1 MPSAEFGETAES
13 DLNPDHPQ
21 SGSGQSDRKDSP
33 YGGREDLPLR
43 KEYPFAGNYDK
54 IVLKSIWGERNMQ
67 RILVLEDDYALA
79 MGIEYAL
86 QAEGYE
92 VLHASTLQKA
102 REMLGKADREPPSL
116 LLLDICLPDGMG
128 MELCREV
135 RQAGSSVP
143 IIFLTALSEEVNIVQ
158 GLEMGA
164 DDYVAKPFR
173 LKELLSRIRANIRRY
188 EMSGDKN
195 STQAKPCI
203 CFGAYRFLPD
213 EYRLFRGEEQ
223 IECTMSELRLLKELV
238 KNAGNVLSRDQ
249 LLLGLFDTETT
260 FVEDNTLSVYMKR
273 LRTKLGEEADRI
285 ETVRGIGYRFRL

>member
-1 MPSAEFGETAES
+1 
-13 DLNPDHPQ
+13 
-21 SGSGQSDRKDSP
+21 
-33 YGGREDLPLR
+33 
-43 KEYPFAGNYDK
+43 
-54 IVLKSIWGERNMQ
+54 MQ

-92 VLHASTLQKA
+92 VLHASTLQEA
-102 REMLGKADREPPSL
+102 REMIGKADREPPSL

-135 RQAGSSVP
+135 RQAGSRIP

-188 EMSGDKN
+188 EMSEDKN
-195 STQAKPCI
+195 SGLTKECI
-203 CFGAYRFLPD
+203 CFGEYRFHTD
-213 EYRLFRGEEQ
+213 EYRLFLGEQQ

-238 KNAGNVLSRDQ
+238 KNAGNVLSREQ
-249 LLLGLFDTETT
+249 LLQRLFDTEAT
-260 FVEDNTLSVYMKR
+260 FIEDNTLSVYMKR

-285 ETVRGIGYRFRL
+285 ETVRGMGYRFRLR

>member
-1 MPSAEFGETAES
+1 
-13 DLNPDHPQ
+13 
-21 SGSGQSDRKDSP
+21 
-33 YGGREDLPLR
+33 
-43 KEYPFAGNYDK
+43 
-54 IVLKSIWGERNMQ
+54 MQ

-102 REMLGKADREPPSL
+102 REMIGKADREPPSL

-135 RQAGSSVP
+135 RQAGSRIP

-188 EMSGDKN
+188 EMSEDKN
-195 STQAKPCI
+195 SGLTKECI
-203 CFGAYRFLPD
+203 CFGEYRFHTD
-213 EYRLFRGEEQ
+213 EYRLFLGEQQ

-238 KNAGNVLSRDQ
+238 KNAGNVLSREQ
-249 LLLGLFDTETT
+249 LLQRLFDTEAT
-260 FVEDNTLSVYMKR
+260 FIEDNTLSVYMKR

-285 ETVRGIGYRFRL
+285 ETVRGMGYRFRIR

>member
-1 MPSAEFGETAES
+1 
-13 DLNPDHPQ
+13 
-21 SGSGQSDRKDSP
+21 
-33 YGGREDLPLR
+33 
-43 KEYPFAGNYDK
+43 
-54 IVLKSIWGERNMQ
+54 MQ

-102 REMLGKADREPPSL
+102 REMIGKADREPPSL

-135 RQAGSSVP
+135 RQAGSRIP

-188 EMSGDKN
+188 EMSEDKN
-195 STQAKPCI
+195 SGLTKECI
-203 CFGAYRFLPD
+203 CFGEYRFHTD
-213 EYRLFRGEEQ
+213 EYRLFLGEQQ

-238 KNAGNVLSRDQ
+238 KNAGNVLSREQ
-249 LLLGLFDTETT
+249 LLQRLFDTEAT
-260 FVEDNTLSVYMKR
+260 FIEDNTLSVYMKR

-285 ETVRGIGYRFRL
+285 ETVRGMGYRFRK

>member
-1 MPSAEFGETAES
+1 
-13 DLNPDHPQ
+13 
-21 SGSGQSDRKDSP
+21 
-33 YGGREDLPLR
+33 
-43 KEYPFAGNYDK
+43 
-54 IVLKSIWGERNMQ
+54 MQ

-195 STQAKPCI
+195 STQAKSCI

-213 EYRLFRGEEQ
+213 EYRLFQGEEQ

>member
-1 MPSAEFGETAES
+1 
-13 DLNPDHPQ
+13 
-21 SGSGQSDRKDSP
+21 
-33 YGGREDLPLR
+33 
-43 KEYPFAGNYDK
+43 
-54 IVLKSIWGERNMQ
+54 MQ

-92 VLHASTLQKA
+92 VLHAATLLEA
-102 REMLGKADREPPSL
+102 REIIGKADREPLSL

-135 RQAGSSVP
+135 RQAGSIIP

-195 STQAKPCI
+195 SALTKECI
-203 CFGAYRFLPD
+203 CFGEYRFLTD
-213 EYRLFRGEEQ
+213 EYRLFLGEQQ

-238 KNAGNVLSRDQ
+238 KNAGNVLSREQ
-249 LLLGLFDTETT
+249 LLQRLFDTEAT
-260 FVEDNTLSVYMKR
+260 FIEDNTLSVYMKR

-285 ETVRGIGYRFRL
+285 ETVRGMGYRFRK

>member
-1 MPSAEFGETAES
+1 
-13 DLNPDHPQ
+13 
-21 SGSGQSDRKDSP
+21 
-33 YGGREDLPLR
+33 
-43 KEYPFAGNYDK
+43 
-54 IVLKSIWGERNMQ
+54 MQ

-135 RQAGSSVP
+135 RQAGSRIP

-188 EMSGDKN
+188 EMSEDKN
-195 STQAKPCI
+195 SGLTKECI
-203 CFGAYRFLPD
+203 CFGEYRFHTD
-213 EYRLFRGEEQ
+213 EYRLFLGEQQ

-238 KNAGNVLSRDQ
+238 KNAGNVLSREQ
-249 LLLGLFDTETT
+249 LLQRLFDTEAT
-260 FVEDNTLSVYMKR
+260 FIEDNTLSVYMKR

-285 ETVRGIGYRFRL
+285 ETVRGMGYRFRLR

>member
-1 MPSAEFGETAES
+1 
-13 DLNPDHPQ
+13 
-21 SGSGQSDRKDSP
+21 
-33 YGGREDLPLR
+33 
-43 KEYPFAGNYDK
+43 
-54 IVLKSIWGERNMQ
+54 MQ

-102 REMLGKADREPPSL
+102 REMIGKADREPPSL

-135 RQAGSSVP
+135 RQAGSRIP

-188 EMSGDKN
+188 EMSEDKN
-195 STQAKPCI
+195 SGLTKECI
-203 CFGAYRFLPD
+203 CFGEYRFHTD
-213 EYRLFRGEEQ
+213 EYRLFLGEQQ

-238 KNAGNVLSRDQ
+238 KNAGNVLSREQ
-249 LLLGLFDTETT
+249 LLQRLFDTEAT
-260 FVEDNTLSVYMKR
+260 FIEDNTLSVYMKR

-285 ETVRGIGYRFRL
+285 ETVRGMGYRFRLR

>member
-1 MPSAEFGETAES
+1 
-13 DLNPDHPQ
+13 
-21 SGSGQSDRKDSP
+21 
-33 YGGREDLPLR
+33 
-43 KEYPFAGNYDK
+43 
-54 IVLKSIWGERNMQ
+54 MQ

-195 STQAKPCI
+195 STQAKACI

-260 FVEDNTLSVYMKR
+260 FVEANTLSVYMKR

>member
-1 MPSAEFGETAES
+1 
-13 DLNPDHPQ
+13 
-21 SGSGQSDRKDSP
+21 
-33 YGGREDLPLR
+33 
-43 KEYPFAGNYDK
+43 
-54 IVLKSIWGERNMQ
+54 MQ

-188 EMSGDKN
+188 EMSGDK
-195 STQAKPCI
+195 SSAQTKACI
-203 CFGAYRFLPD
+203 CFGAYRFFPD
-213 EYRLFRGEEQ
+213 EYRLFQGEEP

>member
-1 MPSAEFGETAES
+1 
-13 DLNPDHPQ
+13 
-21 SGSGQSDRKDSP
+21 
-33 YGGREDLPLR
+33 
-43 KEYPFAGNYDK
+43 
-54 IVLKSIWGERNMQ
+54 MQ

-102 REMLGKADREPPSL
+102 REMIGKADREPPSL

-188 EMSGDKN
+188 EMSEDKN
-195 STQAKPCI
+195 SGLTKECI
-203 CFGAYRFLPD
+203 CFGEYRFHTD
-213 EYRLFRGEEQ
+213 EYRLFLGEQQ

-238 KNAGNVLSRDQ
+238 KNAGNVLSREQ
-249 LLLGLFDTETT
+249 LLQRLFDTEAT
-260 FVEDNTLSVYMKR
+260 FIEDNTLSVYMKR

-285 ETVRGIGYRFRL
+285 ETVRGMGYRFRLR

>member
-1 MPSAEFGETAES
+1 
-13 DLNPDHPQ
+13 
-21 SGSGQSDRKDSP
+21 
-33 YGGREDLPLR
+33 
-43 KEYPFAGNYDK
+43 
-54 IVLKSIWGERNMQ
+54 MQ

-102 REMLGKADREPPSL
+102 REMIGKADREPPSL

-135 RQAGSSVP
+135 RQAGSRIP

-188 EMSGDKN
+188 EMSEDKN
-195 STQAKPCI
+195 SGLTKECI
-203 CFGAYRFLPD
+203 CFGEYRFHTD
-213 EYRLFRGEEQ
+213 EYRLFLGEQQ

-238 KNAGNVLSRDQ
+238 KNAGNVLSREQ
-249 LLLGLFDTETT
+249 LLQRLFDTEAT
-260 FVEDNTLSVYMKR
+260 FIEDNTLSVYMKR

-285 ETVRGIGYRFRL
+285 ETVRGMGYRFRL

>member
-1 MPSAEFGETAES
+1 
-13 DLNPDHPQ
+13 
-21 SGSGQSDRKDSP
+21 
-33 YGGREDLPLR
+33 
-43 KEYPFAGNYDK
+43 
-54 IVLKSIWGERNMQ
+54 MQ

-135 RQAGSSVP
+135 RQAGSRIP

-188 EMSGDKN
+188 EMSEDKN
-195 STQAKPCI
+195 SGLTKECI
-203 CFGAYRFLPD
+203 CFGEYRFHTD
-213 EYRLFRGEEQ
+213 EYRLFLGEQQ

-238 KNAGNVLSRDQ
+238 KNAGNVLSREQ
-249 LLLGLFDTETT
+249 LLQGLFDTDAT
-260 FVEDNTLSVYMKR
+260 FIEDNTLSVYMKR

-285 ETVRGIGYRFRL
+285 ETVRGMGYRFRK

>member
-1 MPSAEFGETAES
+1 
-13 DLNPDHPQ
+13 
-21 SGSGQSDRKDSP
+21 
-33 YGGREDLPLR
+33 
-43 KEYPFAGNYDK
+43 
-54 IVLKSIWGERNMQ
+54 MQ

-188 EMSGDKN
+188 EMSGDKK